1 MTNKIYIVAGERN
14 MKSAA
19 QQGGLYANV
28 GQTSR
33 QVSERLRDDD
43 YKRKAAGG
51 KWNILYEQPVGDLS
65 DHAIHPLLKNHP
77 RIRWENSDNTEE
89 FLFLDDPGDGSEARK
104 IVHEILSQRCVPL
117 LKDKLKELSQ
127 ENVSLKGELTTALSL
142 IGPAG
147 IDIKKYTDAVDASNS
162 DKIVIKRLGEEV
174 KVARQETTGVR
185 EKYTAAISAHSS
197 DKAELNRL
205 REEVWDVRQETTD
218 VREKYDILS
227 KRMSSAT
234 ADTARYR
241 ADATAY
247 SQAANEYAVRAT
259 KLESEVDR
267 GNGLLFVTVVLA
279 AILFFVGRFW
289 ANKAHLEALATV
301 EKERSAAYTALH
313 KSDDELKELQAK
325 MKEMEA
331 RQKSETTQKPETGKK
346 SAKHAVRSK
355 KQSEKTQ
362 ETARRQLVQAAAQET
377 ATQSITQ
384 FETCIYGK
392 TNGNSLLLDF
402 VMDCNVGNELPMKK
416 CLVAAGG
423 DRVVSYVYHTEST
436 KCWTQTH

>member
-117 LKDKLKELSQ
+117 LKGKLEEISQ
-127 ENVSLKGELTTALSL
+127 ENASLKRELTIALDL

-147 IDIKKYTDAVDASNS
+147 IDIEKYTDAVDASNS
-162 DKIVIKRLGEEV
+162 DKAV
-174 KVARQETTGVR
+174 
-185 EKYTAAISAHSS
+185 
-197 DKAELNRL
+197 LNRL
-205 REEVWDVRQETTD
+205 REEVKALRQEATSARDTLSSQHRAMAHRAGLLLQAERRAEDMEKRATEYVQSVTD
-218 VREKYDILS
+218 LKS
-227 KRMSSAT
+227 KVSRGNSLLFAT
-234 ADTARYR
+234 A
-241 ADATAY
+241 
-247 SQAANEYAVRAT
+247 
-259 KLESEVDR
+259 
-267 GNGLLFVTVVLA
+267 VLA

-289 ANKAHLEALATV
+289 ANEDHLEALATV

-313 KSDDELKELQAK
+313 KSDDQLKELQAK
-325 MKEMEA
+325 IKEMEA
-331 RQKSETTQKPETGKK
+331 SQKSEIAKK
-346 SAKHAVRSK
+346 SAKHK
-355 KQSEKTQ
+355 K
-362 ETARRQLVQAAAQET
+362 TAA
-377 ATQSITQ
+377 QSITQ
-384 FETCIYGK
+384 FEACIYGK
-392 TNGNSLLLDF
+392 TNSRSLEISE
-402 VMDCNVGNELPMKK
+402 VMSCNVGNEFSMKK
-416 CLVAAGG
+416 CLLNGAWAAAESAG
-423 DRVVSYVYHTEST
+423 DSERYRIDLADAT